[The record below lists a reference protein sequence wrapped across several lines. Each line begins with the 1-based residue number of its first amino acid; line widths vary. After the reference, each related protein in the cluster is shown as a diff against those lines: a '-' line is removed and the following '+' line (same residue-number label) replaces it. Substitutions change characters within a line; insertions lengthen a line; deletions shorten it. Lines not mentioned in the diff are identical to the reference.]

1 MTDFETSLNDLLMD
15 TFDSILKYES
25 QSLKNIAG
33 VSITIAE
40 AHMIANIAKQKGRA
54 TVSQIAVDRQLA
66 VPTVT
71 IAVKKMEQKGYVTKV
86 PSADDGRRAYI
97 RLTSLGE
104 RIDKAHTALHQRM
117 VRNISKQFQPSEK
130 AVLLST
136 IRKLSTF
143 FSGLM
148 RTFK

>member
-1 MTDFETSLNDLLMD
+1 MTEFETSLNDLLTE
-15 TFDSILKYES
+15 TFDAILKYES
-25 QSLKNIAG
+25 ESLKNIAG

-40 AHMIANIAKQKGRA
+40 AHMLAYIARSKGQA
-54 TVSQIAVDRQLA
+54 TVSQIAADRRLA

-71 IAVKKMEQKGYVTKV
+71 IAVRKMEQKGYVSKV
-86 PSADDGRRAYI
+86 PSTEDGRRTYI

-104 RIDKAHTALHQRM
+104 RLDKAHTTFHQRM
-117 VRNISKQFQPSEK
+117 VRNISKQFKPSEK